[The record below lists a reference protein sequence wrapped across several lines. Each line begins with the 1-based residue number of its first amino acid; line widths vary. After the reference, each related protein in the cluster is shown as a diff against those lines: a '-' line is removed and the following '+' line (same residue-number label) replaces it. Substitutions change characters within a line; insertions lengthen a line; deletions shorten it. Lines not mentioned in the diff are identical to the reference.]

1 MSQIDSK
8 ALFKIGY
15 GLYLVTC
22 RDTMNDRDNALI
34 LNSVMQVTNNPDRL
48 AVCINKANYSHDLI
62 KDSGI
67 MNVLCL
73 TESAP
78 FSLFEHYGMQSGKT
92 TDKLRG
98 VAMTR
103 SCNGLPLPTEH
114 VNAYFVLQ
122 VESYTDLGSHGMF
135 ICTIIESATLSNE
148 PSMTYAYYHANVKPK
163 PAATTAA
170 KAKGYVCKICGY
182 VYEGDE
188 LPEDFVCPWCKHGAA
203 DFEPINPTP

>member
-98 VAMTR
+98 VVMTR

-163 PAATTAA
+163 PAAATAA